1 MSDLI
6 SRADAIEAVR
16 DRDYEMYRYGVAYSR
31 GWNDAMDFIFGR
43 REESAKLTL
52 LKPTEIRYD
61 NHTEG
66 EETDG

>member
-1 MSDLI
+1 MRKPLNDPMYQSP
-6 SRADAIEAVR
+6 RTY
-16 DRDYEMYRYGVAYSR
+16 RDYEMYRYGVAYSR

-61 NHTEG
+61 NHTED